1 MTNTRKSQSTKA
13 LADSS
18 VAAEAPATARS
29 TKKTDRLLA
38 MLQAPGGASI
48 EELSE
53 ELGWL
58 QHTTRAA
65 FTGLRK
71 KGFTITRDKQG
82 RVSVYRASK

>member
-1 MTNTRKSQSTKA
+1 MTTTRKSRSTKA
-13 LADSS
+13 LANTS
-18 VAAEAPATARS
+18 VAAEAPAKARS
-29 TKKTDRLLA
+29 TKKTDRLLG

-65 FTGLRK
+65 LTGLRK
-71 KGFTITRDKQG
+71 KGIAITRDKQG
-82 RVSVYRASK
+82 SVTVYRASK